1 MIWMFLSGVLSGVLF
16 GASYVWS
23 ICAESSGAAET
34 DDDVRL
40 AFELGFKRGRADGFA
55 ERGNLAAEVVSEE
68 VASCQCGRK
77 PAFTN
82 N

>member
-40 AFELGFKRGRADGFA
+40 AYELGFKWGLA
-55 ERGNLAAEVVSEE
+55 EGYAHHGGTAHHEARMHPHVS
-68 VASCQCGRK
+68 SNQL
-77 PAFTN
+77 N
-82 N
+82 